1 LKKSTIGLVTLDEF
15 RKTKSEIE
23 EARRREA
30 AQMVGVGGER

>member
-1 LKKSTIGLVTLDEF
+1 LDEF

-30 AQMVGVGGER
+30 AQKVVAGGER